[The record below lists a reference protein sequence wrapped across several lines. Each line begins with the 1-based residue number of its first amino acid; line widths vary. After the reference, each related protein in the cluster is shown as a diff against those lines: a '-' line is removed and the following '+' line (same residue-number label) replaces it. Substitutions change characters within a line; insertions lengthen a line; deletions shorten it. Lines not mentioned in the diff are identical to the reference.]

1 MARFTV
7 RESPPLRGTVRI
19 GTSKNAVL
27 PIMAAALLTQEEVRI
42 KSPPRLSDVRTLL
55 QVLRECGCESEMTED
70 ELRLCARRVRSPES
84 CDRMRRMRASV
95 LVMGPLL
102 AREGLARVSMPGGC
116 AIGQRPIDQ
125 HLKGMEALGARIS
138 MDHGGVVLQ
147 GRLRGAAIYLDMPSV
162 GATENLMMAACLAE
176 GTTRIENAAKEPEIV
191 DLAACLVSMGAR
203 VAGAGTSTVTIEGV
217 KRLHGAQHTPIADRI
232 EAGTM
237 ACAAALTG
245 GDLLLA
251 GARSDHLRSLL
262 FKLTEAGV
270 YAADTPQGL
279 RVSGR
284 AGRAMEVRTMAY
296 PGFPTD
302 LQAPMMVLCCR
313 TPGTSVFLETIF
325 ENRYMHAAEL
335 ARMGARIRVEDR
347 IAIVEGVRELT
358 GAAVRATDLRAGA
371 ALLLAGLCA
380 RGETLVEDDGGH
392 IDRGYERIEEKLR
405 AVGADINRV
414 CESAPGY
421 SEF

>member
-1 MARFTV
+1 MACFTV
-7 RESPPLRGTVRI
+7 RESPPLHGEVRI

-27 PIMAAALLTQEEVRI
+27 PIMAAALLTQGEVRI
-42 KSPPRLSDVRTLL
+42 KSPPRLSDVETLL
-55 QVLRECGCESEMTED
+55 EVLRDCGCETQAYND
-70 ELRLCARRVRSPES
+70 TLCLRAGEIHSPDVYE
-84 CDRMRRMRASV
+84 CMRRMRASV

-102 AREGLARVSMPGGC
+102 AREGYARVTLPGGC

-125 HLKGMEALGARIS
+125 HLKGMAALGAEIS
-138 MDHGGVVLQ
+138 MDHGGVVLT
-147 GRLRGAAIYLDMPSV
+147 GKLRGTTIYLDMPSV

-191 DLAACLVSMGAR
+191 DLAMCLCAMGGR
-203 VAGAGTSTVTIEGV
+203 VAGAGTSTLTIEGV
-217 KRLHGAQHTPIADRI
+217 RTLKGAEYTPITDRV

-245 GDLLLA
+245 GDLLLV

-270 YAADTPQGL
+270 QATDTPEGL
-279 RVSGR
+279 RVKGR
-284 AGRAMEVRTMAY
+284 AEHPMEIRTMAY

-302 LQAPMMVLCCR
+302 LQAPMMVLCCQ
-313 TPGTSVFLETIF
+313 TPGTSVFLETVF

-335 ARMGARIRVEDR
+335 TRMGARIRVEDR
-347 IAIVEGVRELT
+347 VAIVEGVKSLT
-358 GAAVRATDLRAGA
+358 GAQVRSTDLRAGA

-380 RGETLVEDDGGH
+380 KGETQVDDDGGH
-392 IDRGYERIEEKLR
+392 IDRGYECIEEKLR
-405 AVGADINRV
+405 AVGADIHRV
-414 CESAPGY
+414 CEKA
-421 SEF
+421 